1 MGIKFNLL
9 SILVSIKLFVLLL
22 GNFSVSLPTITR
34 KIFEANSSFHVKQR
48 TPGRLQI
55 SVSQKIFTGTNKIF
69 ILGVLR
75 TRE

>member
-22 GNFSVSLPTITR
+22 ESFSVSLPTIIR
-34 KIFEANSSFHVKQR
+34 KIFESNSSFHVKQHSEK
-48 TPGRLQI
+48 TSI
-55 SVSQKIFTGTNKIF
+55 SVSQKIFTCTNKIF

-75 TRE
+75 IRE